1 MTNNQNSQMNAALF
15 DTRHCLICFAGAVV
29 LFFSSV
35 HSIIAQEKYTL
46 SGTIKNGETGEILIG
61 GAVIVK
67 ELSGVGTLSNS
78 YGFYSLT
85 LPEGKYTFQTQ
96 FMGFKI
102 RIDSITL
109 NQNRVIN
116 FTLVPEPIKVNDVV
130 VSGERSNAN
139 VTSTDVS
146 ETKLEMK
153 QVQSIPVLLG
163 EKDILKTIQLLP
175 GIKSAGEGSTGFY
188 SRGGGTD
195 QNLIILDEA
204 PVYNPSHLLG
214 YLSVFNADA
223 IKDVAVITGGMPA
236 EYGGRLSSVVDIRT
250 NDGNAKEFTGSGGIG
265 LLDSRLM
272 LNGPIVVDQ
281 GSFIVTARRSYADL
295 FLKLSKDTTIN
306 RASLYFYD
314 INMKANYTLGD
325 KDRVFL
331 SGYFGR
337 DNFNYPNVFGFNWGN
352 TTATFRWN
360 HVFADHLF
368 SNTSLIVS
376 DYEYSNTVSSGTS
389 QFEIT
394 SGIQDLNFKSD
405 FQYFTNSQS
414 TLKFGINSIYHT
426 FVPGTITGGTP
437 SGTINVD
444 LEHRYALE
452 NGIYFSHELAVLSGF
467 KVNYGLR
474 FSTFSLLGPGHIYSY
489 DSNGN
494 AIDTAFYSSGNFIK
508 TYTSLEPRLSLNIL
522 LTESSS
528 LKASYTRTTQYLHLL
543 SNSTTTNPSDLWVP
557 SSNNVPPQY
566 ADQVDLGYFRNFGDN
581 AFETSLEVYYKNM
594 QNVIDYQNGADL
606 QRNPNV
612 ESVLLYGRA
621 WSYGAEFLVRKR
633 YGPISGWVGYTLSK
647 TEEQFAQINNGQ
659 PFPAR
664 QDRTH
669 DISIVAI
676 YDYST
681 TWNFSATWVYNTGN
695 AVTFP
700 NGNYFV
706 DGRLVPYYTQRNGYR
721 MPAYHR
727 LDLSA
732 SWTLGPHSNLNFSI
746 YNVYD
751 RLNAYSII
759 FQQDPNN
766 PSKTQAVQTTFF
778 PFIPSVTYNFT
789 F

>member
-1 MTNNQNSQMNAALF
+1 
-15 DTRHCLICFAGAVV
+15 
-29 LFFSSV
+29 
-35 HSIIAQEKYTL
+35 
-46 SGTIKNGETGEILIG
+46 
-61 GAVIVK
+61 
-67 ELSGVGTLSNS
+67 
-78 YGFYSLT
+78 
-85 LPEGKYTFQTQ
+85 
-96 FMGFKI
+96 
-102 RIDSITL
+102 
-109 NQNRVIN
+109 
-116 FTLVPEPIKVNDVV
+116 
-130 VSGERSNAN
+130 
-139 VTSTDVS
+139 
-146 ETKLEMK
+146 
-153 QVQSIPVLLG
+153 
-163 EKDILKTIQLLP
+163 
-175 GIKSAGEGSTGFY
+175 
-188 SRGGGTD
+188 
-195 QNLIILDEA
+195 
-204 PVYNPSHLLG
+204 
-214 YLSVFNADA
+214 
-223 IKDVAVITGGMPA
+223 
-236 EYGGRLSSVVDIRT
+236 
-250 NDGNAKEFTGSGGIG
+250 
-265 LLDSRLM
+265 
-272 LNGPIVVDQ
+272 
-281 GSFIVTARRSYADL
+281 
-295 FLKLSKDTTIN
+295 
-306 RASLYFYD
+306 
-314 INMKANYTLGD
+314 
-325 KDRVFL
+325 
-331 SGYFGR
+331 
-337 DNFNYPNVFGFNWGN
+337 
-352 TTATFRWN
+352 
-360 HVFADHLF
+360 
-368 SNTSLIVS
+368 
-376 DYEYSNTVSSGTS
+376 
-389 QFEIT
+389 
-394 SGIQDLNFKSD
+394 
-405 FQYFTNSQS
+405 
-414 TLKFGINSIYHT
+414 LKFGINSIYHT

-444 LEHRYALE
+444 LEHRFALE
-452 NGIYFSHELAVLSGF
+452 NGIYFSHELAVLSGL

-494 AIDTAFYSSGNFIK
+494 AIDTAVYSAGNFIK

-522 LTESSS
+522 LNESSS

-621 WSYGAEFLVRKR
+621 WSYGAELLVRKR
-633 YGPISGWVGYTLSK
+633 YGPISGWIGYTLSK

-727 LDLSA
+727 LDLSTT
-732 SWTLGPHSNLNFSI
+732 WTLGPHSNLNFSI

-778 PFIPSVTYNFT
+778 PFIPSVTYNFI